1 MVAEVDMQNK
11 EIEKASRWITYLLVD
26 LRVVFIVMYVYVT
39 AVNLISTTANV
50 EATGDMNTYNVTS
63 LPEHTNVF
71 IFFTFWIITKWKQE
85 LCLNDL

>member
-1 MVAEVDMQNK
+1 MQNK